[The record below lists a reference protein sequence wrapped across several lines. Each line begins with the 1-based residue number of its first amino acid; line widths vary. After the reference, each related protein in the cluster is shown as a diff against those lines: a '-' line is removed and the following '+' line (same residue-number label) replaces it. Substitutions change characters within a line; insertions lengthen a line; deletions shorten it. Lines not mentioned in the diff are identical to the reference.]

1 MFARLPIFCFALAFS
16 WAQLVA
22 AQTPTVAPDVVADV
36 ASGATASADEIDEVL
51 VVGEQPGPGLW
62 RVYKGDHLLYVLG
75 AISPI
80 SKNMQ
85 WNSAKVAA
93 AVAESQEFITAPDVR
108 LEVSFWGKVSILPS
122 LVGIKNNPNSQTL
135 SDVLSPELYA
145 RWALLKQKYIGDD
158 KDIEKQRPIF
168 AASVL
173 FKKSIEKSDMVSG
186 DSIRWVLEGVVRE
199 HKIKTTSTRYMHELQ
214 GARTAVKQFKKS
226 ALDDTQC
233 FAKTLER
240 LESDLDAM
248 RARANAWSRG
258 NIEAL
263 RALPYVDN
271 KAACEETVL
280 NSELAQGQGLQN
292 LKATLQTNWLAAAEA
307 ALANN
312 AVSFAILPMEELL
325 KSNGYLA
332 VLAAKGYSIEAAE

>member
-1 MFARLPIFCFALAFS
+1 MCAHLKVLSLTLLIG
-16 WAQLVA
+16 WAQLVG
-22 AQTPTVAPDVVADV
+22 AQLPSAAPDALPI
-36 ASGATASADEIDEVL
+36 ADEIDEVL

-75 AISPI
+75 SISPI

-85 WNSAKVAA
+85 WNSKKVAE

-108 LEVSFWGKVSILPS
+108 LEVGFWGKVSLLPS
-122 LVGIKNNPNSQTL
+122 LVGIKNNPDSQTL
-135 SDVLSPELYA
+135 ADVLTPELYA
-145 RWALLKQKYIGDD
+145 RWDVLKQKYIGKDD
-158 KDIEKQRPIF
+158 DLEKQRPIF

-199 HKIKTTSTRYMHELQ
+199 HKIKTTSTRFMHEMQ
-214 GARTAVKQFKKS
+214 SPRAAVKKFKKS

-233 FAKTLER
+233 FAKTLSR

-258 NIEAL
+258 DIAAL

-271 KAACEETVL
+271 KAACEEAVL
-280 NSELAQGQGLQN
+280 NSELAQGQGLQDV
-292 LKATLQTNWLAAAEA
+292 KATLKTLWLNAAQT
-307 ALANN
+307 ALENN
-312 AVSFAILPMEELL
+312 TVSFAILPMEELL
-325 KSNGYLA
+325 KSDGYLA
-332 VLAAKGYSIEAAE
+332 ALAAQGYTLEAAE